1 MQKIKDIK
9 DEGTLLIRVPGIE
22 IKVQFLRMGAMKL
35 ELPSRKNFHGLLLD
49 PEPNWTFN
57 HLLEELNSLEV
68 MLENSSS
75 AAQMNLMKTKSQSK
89 STKHVEGS
97 DNRTGSFVMS
107 LSDDMDDSENSE
119 GDVDAMEGRRFY
131 CSDLEWSDSE
141 SSEDQ
146 IDFECSQTHLMNR
159 ARMEESLL
167 LELECEHELKVKEE
181 LRNKI
186 SAIKTNFWSEDEKS
200 ALAVI
205 EIEKYADVRREMDKR
220 LDKQYQRKVAEALD
234 NHLSVVQRNH
244 EQRSQIEER
253 RIENEA
259 EEMRREKSL
268 QEEKMRQEKEAKARQ
283 EAARIAE
290 AMKIA
295 ETAKIA
301 EEQKRNLEDK
311 KRAEKEAVEKQ
322 KQNQALEINVQST
335 GIFILSDVVRVGIHE
350 LSYTVEA
357 KCMDEDL
364 VILSSLK
371 VKASETAIK
380 AEADRLDMHKVISEK
395 CEQWKLN
402 FSKEY
407 RLCLKQFG
415 KVLRAKWSLDSARSN
430 AIELL
435 RILNDQKYDKSILAL
450 LYAEL
455 VVCKCRNRDILISDA
470 DAFASAY
477 VIVQVSSKIPVL
489 MDLILAE
496 FNKACI
502 FTVPKHIDY
511 AEGVFKT
518 RKAYFKA
525 IGFEEE
531 NGVIE
536 SAETFLRRVESCMTL
551 YGALVQ
557 TDMKNNIHGLKEG
570 WAWLAKFLN
579 TTHADLSSAVA
590 LKAFL
595 KMAGFALF
603 QKYRSQFLKLMTV
616 ISHDFLPALVSQ
628 GNDPVVS
635 ILSIK
640 SNLYEKSLIADG
652 IRCYI
657 DHHEFTKEPEHRRPQ
672 ANLISREFRA

>member
-1 MQKIKDIK
+1 MG
-9 DEGTLLIRVPGIE
+9 E
-22 IKVQFLRMGAMKL
+22 KV
-35 ELPSRKNFHGLLLD
+35 
-49 PEPNWTFN
+49 
-57 HLLEELNSLEV
+57 HLF
-68 MLENSSS
+68 
-75 AAQMNLMKTKSQSK
+75 
-89 STKHVEGS
+89 
-97 DNRTGSFVMS
+97 R
-107 LSDDMDDSENSE
+107 
-119 GDVDAMEGRRFY
+119 DA
-131 CSDLEWSDSE
+131 
-141 SSEDQ
+141 
-146 IDFECSQTHLMNR
+146 
-159 ARMEESLL
+159 
-167 LELECEHELKVKEE
+167 
-181 LRNKI
+181 
-186 SAIKTNFWSEDEKS
+186 
-200 ALAVI
+200 
-205 EIEKYADVRREMDKR
+205 
-220 LDKQYQRKVAEALD
+220 
-234 NHLSVVQRNH
+234 
-244 EQRSQIEER
+244 
-253 RIENEA
+253 
-259 EEMRREKSL
+259 
-268 QEEKMRQEKEAKARQ
+268 
-283 EAARIAE
+283 
-290 AMKIA
+290 
-295 ETAKIA
+295 
-301 EEQKRNLEDK
+301 
-311 KRAEKEAVEKQ
+311 
-322 KQNQALEINVQST
+322 
-335 GIFILSDVVRVGIHE
+335 
-350 LSYTVEA
+350 
-357 KCMDEDL
+357 
-364 VILSSLK
+364 LK

-380 AEADRLDMHKVISEK
+380 AEADRLDMHKVVSEK

-407 RLCLKQFG
+407 RLCLRQFG
-415 KVLRAKWSLDSARSN
+415 KVLRAKWSLDSARALQSPLLGYGEGEKGTSQAIGEGSN

-435 RILNDQKYDKSILAL
+435 RILNDQNYDKSILTL

-570 WAWLAKFLN
+570 WAWLARFLN

-603 QKYRSQFLKLMTV
+603 QKYRSQFLKLMKV

-672 ANLISREFRA
+672 ANLVSREFRA